1 MWHDVFLARGKKRG
15 YGEDFLNN
23 MWYKLQC
30 FAPYVFFLKPHAVA
44 RALLLYRV
52 AYIMVNITL

>member
-1 MWHDVFLARGKKRG
+1 MWHDVFLARGGKRG

-23 MWYKLQC
+23 MWNKLQC
-30 FAPYVFFLKPHAVA
+30 FAPYGFLKAHAVA

-52 AYIMVNITL
+52 AYIKVNITL